1 MAMIRMSP
9 DKMAMVS
16 NMCDSL
22 AEEYNKNMDKTREIL
37 QLVDEMWDGPEV
49 KDYITTLQSSFSE
62 IDKTVQI
69 LVELSEFLTQ
79 AEKNMRL
86 TDQKLTSQL
95 RNGFNDLV

>member
-49 KDYITTLQSSFSE
+49 GDYIRTLQSSFSE
-62 IDKTVQI
+62 IDRTVQI
-69 LVELSEFLTQ
+69 LVELREFLTQ

-86 TDQKLTSQL
+86 TDKQITSQL

>member
-1 MAMIRMSP
+1 
-9 DKMAMVS
+9 
-16 NMCDSL
+16 
-22 AEEYNKNMDKTREIL
+22 MDKTREIL

>member
-79 AEKNMRL
+79 AEKKHEINRPE
-86 TDQKLTSQL
+86 TYKSTSKWFQ
-95 RNGFNDLV
+95 

>member
-1 MAMIRMSP
+1 MIRMSP

-37 QLVDEMWDGPEV
+37 QLVDEMLDGPEV

>member
-37 QLVDEMWDGPEV
+37 QLVDEMLDGPEV